1 MNDLQEFFKSVAIEK
16 KKVAEEQSR
25 LHEREQR
32 LQPQVKVELNDL
44 SDFFGVLGNAKRNLR
59 PQTIKQISE
68 TPKVEEIKLNLELES
83 FFNRLSSFENALEKI
98 DQPQQE
104 PVIEEQ
110 IIEPEIQPETHKA
123 ENRIIREVIEETPE
137 EKVEEVKPVDLNELR
152 FPTKE
157 MMSESED
164 TNVSQLA
171 EAMNRF
177 NKKDEIITE
186 EISDLEQLKR
196 EFKNFKD
203 TVIKQMSTISG
214 GGEVNLLKLDDIDT
228 GAIGDGKVLSYNS
241 GTGKLQFVTG
251 GAGALADLTDVDDTD
266 LANDSIMQYN
276 STSGKF
282 EFTNELDGGTV

>member
-25 LHEREQR
+25 LQEREQR

-203 TVIKQMSTISG
+203 TVIKQMSSIGG